1 MALIPPFFIDCVV
14 AIGTVVEDQQYWIG
28 TGFLFGNL
36 IEETED
42 KFNKYNVYLV
52 TNKHVLNN
60 LNTIKVRFNP
70 QMEQSAK
77 DYDLIL
83 KDDNGNLL
91 WTGHPDPEIDV
102 AVVGI
107 NISKVRDEGMKCS
120 FFESDR
126 HVETIEQLKQR
137 DTSEG
142 DSIFVMGFPMGM
154 VAIDRQHTFVRGGII
169 SRIKDLFEKRS
180 KDFVIDAFVF
190 PGNSGGPVIT
200 RPETQSIHGTKFST
214 KANLIGIVKSYIP
227 YNDVA
232 ISQQTK
238 RPRVVFEENTGLTK
252 IEPVDYIL
260 ETIQNAIDHPPLL
273 VVN

>member
-14 AIGTVVEDQQYWIG
+14 AIGTVAEGQQRWIG
-28 TGFLFGNL
+28 TGFLFGIL

-42 KFNKYNVYLV
+42 KLNKYTVYLV

-60 LNTIKVRFNP
+60 LNTINVRFNP
-70 QMEQSAK
+70 QTEQSAK
-77 DYDLIL
+77 DYDIVL
-83 KDDNGNLL
+83 KDNDGNLL

-102 AVVGI
+102 AVAGI
-107 NISKVRDEGMKCS
+107 NIGKVRAEGMKCS

-126 HVETIEQLKQR
+126 HVETIEQLKER
-137 DTSEG
+137 EASEG

-154 VAIDRQHTFVRGGII
+154 VYIDRQHTFVRGGII

-200 RPETQSIHGTKFST
+200 RPETQSIQGTKFST

-232 ISQQTK
+232 ISQQTN
-238 RPRVVFEENTGLTK
+238 RPRVIFEENTGLTK

-260 ETIQNAIDHPPLL
+260 ETIQKAITKN
-273 VVN
+273 VS